1 MGMGKNRKDLPPAAK
16 AGRCARIWSF
26 IIIVIVVTVGALRC
40 LGTGGRLRTGGRLGT
55 GGRLMSTR
63 LTAMT
68 KASGEFF
75 KVNAFV
81 VIRIQSVKDGGHA
94 LRISAF
100 KRGKGG
106 KFVGVKRS
114 VITCN
119 FSKFFLALGFKGGPA
134 GFAGAF
140 PLFVG
145 KFAIGICVKFCDVC
159 SAAFSPGRPAGFA
172 GGLTLLFVDL
182 SVVVEVE
189 LFEDFGKI
197 SVTKG
202 SLTSGTGET
211 DADSDRGN
219 GEIFQFH
226 GHLGG
231 MVSGYGDRRDWRDN
245 GYTKSRFYSFKR
257 SKRFTPCCGSGSG
270 CGSAAAS
277 CSGGACPA
285 ATGPSLLATEASKSS
300 SNWATISSHQ
310 A

>member
-16 AGRCARIWSF
+16 AGRRARIRSF
-26 IIIVIVVTVGALRC
+26 IIIVIVVTVGALRWPGQVVGWLGALWW
-40 LGTGGRLRTGGRLGT
+40 LGTGGRLRRT
-55 GGRLMSTR
+55 MPTR

-145 KFAIGICVKFCDVC
+145 EFAIGICVKFRDVC
-159 SAAFSPGRPAGFA
+159 SAAFSPGSPAGFA

-197 SVTKG
+197 PVTKG

-211 DADSDRGN
+211 DADSDGYQR
-219 GEIFQFH
+219 EVFH
-226 GHLGG
+226 LHFIGAFRE
-231 MVSGYGDRRDWRDN
+231 MFSG
-245 GYTKSRFYSFKR
+245 
-257 SKRFTPCCGSGSG
+257 
-270 CGSAAAS
+270 
-277 CSGGACPA
+277 
-285 ATGPSLLATEASKSS
+285 
-300 SNWATISSHQ
+300 
-310 A
+310 